1 MSPSESIAAWV
12 LADEDECPTLPRP
25 GRMPV
30 FSDGPYV
37 RVDEVRY
44 DLDEATMEAL
54 VAAGYQDYRGNAI
67 AIYGDLGVEE
77 SAALLEARLAV
88 MAAAD
93 RLGRRA

>member
-1 MSPSESIAAWV
+1 MTPSERVAAWV
-12 LADEDECPTLPRP
+12 LADVDECPTLPRP
-25 GRMPV
+25 ARMPV

-54 VAAGYQDYRGNAI
+54 DYAGYKDYRGNAI
-67 AIYGDLGVEE
+67 AIYGDLGLTEG
-77 SAALLEARLAV
+77 AAILEARLAV
-88 MAAAD
+88 MDAAD